1 MEWNDLVFYFNHNQ
15 VVVKEP
21 KQFAQNFAE
30 ANNNFKIDED
40 GTFDLN
46 SFENFINAIFDI
58 EYVDFVKEWSYA
70 EERWFKHK
78 RGYTLKDILD
88 GRTLTTLRVVNIIK
102 YITKV
107 MTEFAEKEDNENESI

>member
-1 MEWNDLVFYFNHNQ
+1 MEWNDLEFWFNHKW

-30 ANNNFKIDED
+30 ANANFKINED

-46 SFENFINAIFDI
+46 SFENFINAIFDV
-58 EYVDFVKEWSYA
+58 EYIDFVKEWSYA
-70 EERWFKHK
+70 EERWMKHQ

-88 GRTLTTLRVVNIIK
+88 GRTLTMHRAVDIIK

-107 MTEFAEKEDNENESI
+107 MTEFGEKGDNENESI

>member
-15 VVVKEP
+15 VVIKEP

-30 ANNNFKIDED
+30 ANKNFKINED

-46 SFENFINAIFDI
+46 SFEIFINAIFDI

-88 GRTLTTLRVVNIIK
+88 GRTLTMHRAVDIIK

-107 MTEFAEKEDNENESI
+107 MTEFGEKGDNENESV